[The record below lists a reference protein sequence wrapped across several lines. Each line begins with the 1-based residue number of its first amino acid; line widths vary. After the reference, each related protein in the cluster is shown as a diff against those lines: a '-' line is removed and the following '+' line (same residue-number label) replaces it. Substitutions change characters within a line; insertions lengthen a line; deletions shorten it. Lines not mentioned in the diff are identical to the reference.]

1 MHSRNVKKDWLRR
14 AMCVETVPRD
24 LNSIALALD
33 GRVVAKLLAV
43 LHDGAARERD
53 APLFQQR
60 AELLVRQR
68 LLGVLTLDE
77 TLDDRLGLSRG
88 DVLPVSVRALRDVK
102 RLRSATTPVGSS
114 AYLLATARLTVD
126 SCTPM
131 VSATSFIVIGSR
143 EAGPF
148 SK

>member
-88 DVLPVSVRALRDVK
+88 DVLPRLSPRAARCEKAAQCDDARRQLGV
-102 RLRSATTPVGSS
+102 LVGDG
-114 AYLLATARLTVD
+114 AAD
-126 SCTPM
+126 S
-131 VSATSFIVIGSR
+131 
-143 EAGPF
+143 
-148 SK
+148 